1 MLDDSCICYVEYTID
16 QRGDDRAVTK
26 AGAAMNE
33 VEWSRYPLA
42 AHEETARRWLTFQQ
56 HRGLAVN
63 TVAAYARALE
73 SYLRFCQQSALAVP
87 TATPEAI
94 ALYVR
99 FCTQPG
105 EGKPLSRAT
114 LQQRLT
120 ALRLYY
126 DFLVEE
132 GLRERNP
139 VGRGQFVPGLPAAGR
154 RGFLAREERLPW
166 IPTEADWQTL
176 VSEMRAESIRNRFMF
191 ALSYDTAL
199 RRAELCALAV
209 GDIDPAYRQ
218 ITVRA
223 ENSKSRRSRVVQYS
237 ETTAL
242 LYRSYLEE
250 RRRLSRARGPLF
262 LSESQRNRA
271 APVSIWAWSKVM
283 RALAVRTGL
292 NHFSPH
298 TLRHL
303 RLTDLARAGW
313 DLHLIARFAGHRSLQ
328 TTLRYIHLSG
338 RDIAAQLERS
348 MDDLHRWRMDL
359 LQEEWS

>member
-1 MLDDSCICYVEYTID
+1 
-16 QRGDDRAVTK
+16 
-26 AGAAMNE
+26 MNE

-42 AHEETARRWLTFQQ
+42 AHEETVRRWLTFQH
-56 HRGLAVN
+56 HRGLADN

-73 SYLRFCQQSALAVP
+73 SYLGFCQRTGLAVQ
-87 TATPEAI
+87 TATPEAV

-99 FCTQPG
+99 FYTQPND
-105 EGKPLSRAT
+105 GKLLSRAT
-114 LQQRLT
+114 VQQRLT

-132 GLRERNP
+132 ALRERNP

-166 IPTEADWQTL
+166 IPTEAEWQTL
-176 VSEMRAESIRNRFMF
+176 VSHMRTESVRNRFMF
-191 ALSYDTAL
+191 ALAYDTAL

-218 ITVRA
+218 ITVRT
-223 ENSKSRRSRVVQYS
+223 ETSKSRRSRVVQYS

-242 LYRSYLEE
+242 LYRAYLEQ
-250 RRRLSRARGPLF
+250 RSRLSRARGLLF

-271 APVSIWAWSKVM
+271 APVSIWTWSKVM
-283 RALAVRTGL
+283 RALAMRSGL
-292 NHFSPH
+292 EQFSPH

-338 RDIAAQLERS
+338 REIAEQLQRG
-348 MDDLHRWRMDL
+348 MDELHRWRMDVL
-359 LQEEWS
+359 EEEWR

>member
-1 MLDDSCICYVEYTID
+1 
-16 QRGDDRAVTK
+16 
-26 AGAAMNE
+26 MNGI
-33 VEWSRYPLA
+33 EWSRYPLA
-42 AHEETARRWLTFQQ
+42 AYEETARRWLTFQQ
-56 HRGLAVN
+56 HRGLADN

-73 SYLRFCQQSALAVP
+73 SYLSFCQQSALIVQ

-99 FCTQPG
+99 FYVQP
-105 EGKPLSRAT
+105 EDGKPLSRAT

-154 RGFLAREERLPW
+154 RGFLAREDRLPW
-166 IPTEADWQTL
+166 IPTEAEWQTL
-176 VSEMRAESIRNRFMF
+176 VREMQVESVRNRFMF

-199 RRAELCALAV
+199 RRAELCTLAV

-218 ITVRA
+218 ITIRA
-223 ENSKSRRSRVVQYS
+223 ENSKSRRSRVAQYS
-237 ETTAL
+237 ETTAQ

-250 RRRLSRARGPLF
+250 RRRLSQSRGPLF

-271 APVSIWAWSKVM
+271 APVTIWTWSKIM
-283 RALAVRTGL
+283 RALALRSGL
-292 NHFSPH
+292 EQFSPH

-338 RDIAAQLERS
+338 REIAEQLQRG
-348 MDDLHRWRMDL
+348 MDDLHRWRMGVL
-359 LQEEWS
+359 EEAWR